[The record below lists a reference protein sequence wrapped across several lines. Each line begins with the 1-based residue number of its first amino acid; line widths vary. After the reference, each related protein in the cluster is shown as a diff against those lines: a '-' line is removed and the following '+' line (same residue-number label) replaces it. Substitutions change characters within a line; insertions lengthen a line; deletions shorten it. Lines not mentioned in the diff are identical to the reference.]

1 MIRKK
6 IKRCFTLLELM
17 VSMGV
22 FAILMLALM
31 QFFSS
36 AQNIW
41 TASNAKTELYENAKI
56 AMNLIA
62 TDLMNLYYEHGKP
75 GDSPKTFFL
84 AGIMDSSSPPKGK
97 LQDKTKEFDI
107 IAFCTLRPEAATA
120 TSDPN
125 KKGITRITEVIYFY
139 DRDNSRIYVKNL
151 TDLDAEAAS
160 ATWCTENN
168 TTDAV
173 PGTLLYKAIQ
183 DDADWNELISNVA
196 ECKFTL
202 HNNKFDSSGTQ
213 PQILEII
220 KNGDDWTFHPEEDS
234 ASLDTKGRIPYA
246 VSISL
251 TVLNQESFEK
261 MKAITGKDKL
271 QDIFA
276 AYSTIKEENYPDTG
290 SETEKVLWQ
299 LYHTGKQDFTR
310 VVTIDR
316 GQYN

>member
-41 TASNAKTELYENAKI
+41 TASNTKTELYENAKI

-84 AGIMDSSSPPKGK
+84 AGIMDSSSPPKGE

-120 TSDPN
+120 ISDPN

-168 TTDAV
+168 TPDAE
-173 PGTLLYKAIQ
+173 GTLLYQAIQ
-183 DDADWNELISNVA
+183 DNANWNELISNVA

-261 MKAITGKDKL
+261 MKAITGKKHLSAILTDE
-271 QDIFA
+271 
-276 AYSTIKEENYPDTG
+276 IKAETEPSN
-290 SETEKVLWQ
+290 ETEKVLWQ

>member
-41 TASNAKTELYENAKI
+41 TASNTKTELYENAKI

-84 AGIMDSSSPPKGK
+84 AGISNTSSSPSLK
-97 LQDKTKEFDI
+97 LPSSTETNFSG
-107 IAFCTLRPEAATA
+107 IAFCTLKPEPVTA
-120 TSDPN
+120 PYTTGTSP
-125 KKGITRITEVIYFY
+125 KKGITRITEVFY
-139 DRDNSRIYVKNL
+139 LYDENTNKIYVKAV
-151 TDLDAEAAS
+151 TDEDAKTQS
-160 ATWCTENN
+160 GKKWCTEFNDAAGEEKE
-168 TTDAV
+168 TFLYYAMTDNR
-173 PGTLLYKAIQ
+173 Y
-183 DDADWNELISNVA
+183 WNELISNVTGCSFSLLNNQMELLKVA
-196 ECKFTL
+196 EEGPNHIKIQ
-202 HNNKFDSSGTQ
+202 SS
-213 PQILEII
+213 
-220 KNGDDWTFHPEEDS
+220 DDLSDDK
-234 ASLDTKGRIPYA
+234 ARIPYA

-251 TVLNQESFEK
+251 TVLNQETIEK
-261 MKAITGKDKL
+261 MKAMTGEDTL
-271 QDIFA
+271 HDIFA
-276 AYSTIKEENYPDTG
+276 AYSTIKEEKYPDTG

>member
-84 AGIMDSSSPPKGK
+84 AGIMNSSSPPKGE

-120 TSDPN
+120 ISDPN

-168 TTDAV
+168 TPDAE
-173 PGTLLYKAIQ
+173 GTLLYQAIQ
-183 DDADWNELISNVA
+183 DNANWNELISNVA

-220 KNGDDWTFHPEEDS
+220 RNGKEWTFHPEEDS

-261 MKAITGKDKL
+261 MKAITGKKHLSAILTDE
-271 QDIFA
+271 
-276 AYSTIKEENYPDTG
+276 IKAETEPSN
-290 SETEKVLWQ
+290 ETEKVLWQ

>member
-84 AGIMDSSSPPKGK
+84 AGIMDSSSPLKGK

-151 TDLDAEAAS
+151 TDLDAEAMS

-168 TTDAV
+168 TPDAV
-173 PGTLLYKAIQ
+173 PGTLLYQAIQ
-183 DDADWNELISNVA
+183 DNADWNELISNVA

-220 KNGDDWTFHPEEDS
+220 KNGDDWDWTFHPEEDS

-261 MKAITGKDKL
+261 MKAITGKKL
-271 QDIFA
+271 LSAILTDE
-276 AYSTIKEENYPDTG
+276 IKAETEPSN
-290 SETEKVLWQ
+290 ETEKVLWQ

-310 VVTIDR
+310 VITIDR